1 MSRRGDTFYCG
12 NNIYHSEIAFNEEHL
27 NEKLDGDMAI
37 ITMPDKPLIIR
48 LYRWFFPLKEN
59 EGKLGEWNCLK

>member
-12 NNIYHSEIAFNEEHL
+12 NNIYRREIAFSEEHL
-27 NEKLDGDMAI
+27 YKKLDGDMAI

-48 LYRWFFPLKEN
+48 LYRWFFPLKGIRGN
-59 EGKLGEWNCLK
+59 